1 MLGKSGIEASFW
13 FQVTPNI
20 IEEIAPVESSYSA
33 PTWSLLP
40 ILVQVPDLAGWV
52 SSAVRAGKDHLCK
65 KQEAEGWNTFH

>member
-1 MLGKSGIEASFW
+1 MLGKSGIEANFW

-40 ILVQVPDLAGWV
+40 ILVQVPDLAG
-52 SSAVRAGKDHLCK
+52 
-65 KQEAEGWNTFH
+65 